1 MTNYLFYITISSLLI
16 LLPIRFILLIEK
28 LFDVVTDFTLL
39 ELGDTNQPLLKE
51 LMNKAPGTF
60 HHSMHVA
67 NSRETA
73 VASAIGC

>member
-1 MTNYLFYITISSLLI
+1 MWSPT
-16 LLPIRFILLIEK
+16 
-28 LFDVVTDFTLL
+28 FTLL

-67 NSRETA
+67 NLAESA
-73 VASAIGC
+73 ASAIGAKALLSRVGSTLP